1 MKIAITNDRVV
12 EQLKNINSA
21 ATSYYYDQRIVGL
34 GVAVGSR
41 RKSWIYEKWESQT
54 GRQRRARIGYFPEL
68 SLKDVRLLIAEHE
81 KGICNLF
88 KKVEKPFSGPEG
100 GLRSSTGATL
110 SERID
115 DYCLHRERQG
125 LSKGLKQRTIDDIKR
140 LIAEPRRLQN
150 GRMTLGGAFYELRNT
165 PLEDITGD
173 QIRRCC
179 DRGYVR
185 ANGRQEA
192 RGIACKAQRI
202 RYIRAIF
209 RNFGVKLPI
218 EISNSTEALNM
229 PRVKSHRA
237 PRIFPEDIPALVR
250 AIESLKNPLAKGV
263 FTLMLHHGVRVGE
276 ASTVL
281 AGDYNAKEGT
291 LTFYDTKNRDDHTIY
306 LTPASKPIVE
316 EVSAITRADQP
327 LFKVVLKRQLD
338 SLIRDLGKPFSPH
351 DFRRLFANL
360 ADDLVS
366 TASRN
371 GLLNHKPSSIGEGY
385 AKKSPQQ
392 IRDAAFLISAEIMN
406 KAKVGS

>member
-12 EQLKNINSA
+12 EQLKNTNSA
-21 ATSYYYDQRIVGL
+21 ATSYFYDQLITGL

-41 RKSWIYEKWESQT
+41 RKSWIFEKWESST

-68 SLKDVRLLIAEHE
+68 KLKDVRLLVAEHE
-81 KGICNLF
+81 KGISNLF
-88 KKVEKPFSGPEG
+88 KKIEK
-100 GLRSSTGATL
+100 SSLGANGTKRTSSGATL
-110 SERID
+110 AQRID
-115 DYCLHRERQG
+115 DYCLNRERQG
-125 LSKGLKQRTIDDIKR
+125 LAKGLKERTINDIKG
-140 LIAEPRRLQN
+140 LIREPARRLN
-150 GRMTLGGAFYELRNT
+150 GSMTLGGAFYELRNT
-165 PLEDITGD
+165 PLEEITAD
-173 QIRRCC
+173 QLRRCC

-192 RGIACKAQRI
+192 KGVACKARRI

-237 PRIFPEDIPALVR
+237 PRLFPEDIPALVP
-250 AIESLKNPLAKGV
+250 AIEALKNPLAKGV
-263 FTLMLHHGVRVGE
+263 FTLMLHHGVRIGE
-276 ASTVL
+276 ATSVL

-306 LTPASKPIVE
+306 LSPASAPIVQE
-316 EVSAITRADQP
+316 LAAITKADQP

-338 SLIRDLGKPFSPH
+338 SLIKDLGKPFSAH
-351 DFRRLFANL
+351 DFRRLYANL

-385 AKKSPQQ
+385 ARKSPAQ
-392 IRDAAFLISAEIMN
+392 IREAALLISNQIIRLSQE
-406 KAKVGS
+406 K

>member
-12 EQLKNINSA
+12 EQLKNTNSA
-21 ATSYYYDQRIVGL
+21 ATSYYYDQLISGL
-34 GVAVGSR
+34 GVAVGTR
-41 RKSWIYEKWESQT
+41 KKSWIFEKWESST

-68 SLKDVRLLIAEHE
+68 KLKDVRFLVAEHE
-81 KGICNLF
+81 KGITNLF
-88 KKVEKPFSGPEG
+88 KRVEKPSAGYG
-100 GLRSSTGATL
+100 ALHRTSNGATL

-115 DYCLHRERQG
+115 DYCLNRERQG
-125 LSKGLKQRTIDDIKR
+125 LSKGLKQRTINDIKG
-140 LIAEPRRLQN
+140 LIAEPKRLKN

-165 PLEDITGD
+165 PLEGIAAD
-173 QIRRCC
+173 QLRQCC

-192 RGIACKAQRI
+192 KGVACKARRI

-229 PRVKSHRA
+229 PRVRSHRA
-237 PRIFPEDIPALVR
+237 PRLFPEDVPALVP
-250 AIESLKNPLAKGV
+250 AIAALKNPLAKGV
-263 FTLMLHHGVRVGE
+263 FTLMLHHGVRIGE
-276 ASTVL
+276 ATSVL
-281 AGDYNAKEGT
+281 AGDYNAKEGS
-291 LTFYDTKNRDDHTIY
+291 LTFFDTKNRDDHTIY
-306 LTPASKPIVE
+306 LTPASKTIVE
-316 EVSAITRADQP
+316 EVVAITRLDQP

-338 SLIRDLGKPFSPH
+338 SLIEDLGKKFSAH
-351 DFRRLFANL
+351 DFRRLYANL

-385 AKKSPQQ
+385 ARKSPQQ
-392 IRDAAFLISAEIMN
+392 IRESALLISNEIIKLS
-406 KAKVGS
+406 KAI

>member
-12 EQLKNINSA
+12 EQLKNTNSA
-21 ATSYYYDQRIVGL
+21 ATSYFYDQLITGL

-41 RKSWIYEKWESQT
+41 RKSWIFEKWESST

-68 SLKDVRLLIAEHE
+68 KLKDVRLLVAEHE

-88 KKVEKPFSGPEG
+88 KKVEKSSAELVGA
-100 GLRSSTGATL
+100 LRTSSGATL

-115 DYCLHRERQG
+115 DYCLNRERQG
-125 LSKGLKQRTIDDIKR
+125 LAKGLKLRTINDIKR

-150 GRMTLGGAFYELRNT
+150 GRLTLGGAFYELRNI

-173 QIRRCC
+173 QIRCCC

-192 RGIACKAQRI
+192 KGVAGKAQRI

-229 PRVKSHRA
+229 PRVKTHRP
-237 PRIFPEDIPALVR
+237 PRLFPEDIPSLVMG
-250 AIESLKNPLAKGV
+250 IESLKNPLAKGA
-263 FTLMLHHGVRVGE
+263 FILMLHHGVRISE

-281 AGDYNAKEGT
+281 AGDYNPKEGT

-306 LTPASKPIVE
+306 LTPESKPIVE
-316 EVSAITRADQP
+316 EIVAVTRADKP

-385 AKKSPQQ
+385 ARKSPQQ
-392 IRDAAFLISAEIMN
+392 ICEAAHLISAEIV
-406 KAKVGS
+406 KRSKGSN